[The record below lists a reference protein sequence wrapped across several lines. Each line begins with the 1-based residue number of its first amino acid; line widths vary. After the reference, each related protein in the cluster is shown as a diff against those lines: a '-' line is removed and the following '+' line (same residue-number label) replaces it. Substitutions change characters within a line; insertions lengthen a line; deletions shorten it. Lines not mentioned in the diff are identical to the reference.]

1 MQEII
6 DNQSARISKLNVAI
20 ANLNFTRKNDIN
32 NAKYEVEDKFYKQW
46 KLVNGAFMKRFIA
59 EMISDGDIEFSFDC
73 DWGGSFTM
81 NINMGD
87 ECLASADGEICMER
101 NGLEE

>member
-20 ANLNFTRKNDIN
+20 ANLNFSRENDIN
-32 NAKYEVEDKFYKQW
+32 NAKYEVEDKFYEQW
-46 KLVNGAFMKRFIA
+46 KLMNGAFMKRFIA
-59 EMISDGDIEFSFDC
+59 EMISEGDIEFSFDC
-73 DWGGSFTM
+73 DWGGNFTM

-87 ECLASADGEICMER
+87 ERLASADGEICMER